1 MHDKIER
8 PDYVDVEIEHADLR
22 DIRYRLNVLDHKLDT
37 VLSVL
42 EAQDKVIR
50 QSDER
55 WVSALSIMKD
65 ITTFMQLINEY
76 MQFIHGQSTNTR
88 ETLDLILALVRVRVL
103 IDSPGNRDPTILE
116 RIEELMDGDES

>member
-1 MHDKIER
+1 MEVEQ
-8 PDYVDVEIEHADLR
+8 PDYIDVEIEHADLR

-42 EAQDKVIR
+42 EAQDKVIH
-50 QSDER
+50 QLDER
-55 WVSALSIMKD
+55 WISALSIMKD

-103 IDSPGNRDPTILE
+103 IDSPRNRDPTILE